1 MHILMCAFKK
11 TDVLFYYWLFD
22 YFILIIVWVPM
33 HRTFQILAMGTQKL
47 LSKISIVFRCLLKDL
62 NHLFQ
67 GFGINCF
74 EFDKNRNFLC
84 ACQKNMININSSSKK
99 LVTNLNIIFWMV
111 FEGPQKVH
119 DEMLVF
125 NWIDARKNG
134 CEDKKNILAFRAPLN
149 WFQILSLLRALIK
162 IPKKRYWRF
171 RIKCEMMWESN
182 SLYAWAKKIS
192 NIWGPKCILK
202 RPHVSFLRFWK

>member
-1 MHILMCAFKK
+1 
-11 TDVLFYYWLFD
+11 
-22 YFILIIVWVPM
+22 M

-99 LVTNLNIIFWMV
+99 LVTNLNIIF
-111 FEGPQKVH
+111 
-119 DEMLVF
+119 
-125 NWIDARKNG
+125 
-134 CEDKKNILAFRAPLN
+134 
-149 WFQILSLLRALIK
+149 
-162 IPKKRYWRF
+162 
-171 RIKCEMMWESN
+171 
-182 SLYAWAKKIS
+182 
-192 NIWGPKCILK
+192 
-202 RPHVSFLRFWK
+202 